1 MKLKIFTNREASL
14 NASFVFCDFRTA
26 FVFMTEVAFVAEKMS
41 HHPDWSNS
49 YNKVNISITTHDA
62 GKKLTEKD
70 YLLAEQIEIIV
81 EKYLL

>member
-1 MKLKIFTNREASL
+1 M
-14 NASFVFCDFRTA
+14 NASFVFCDFQTA
-26 FVFMTEVAFVAEKMS
+26 FVFITEVAFLAEKLN

-62 GKKLTEKD
+62 ENNLTEKD
-70 YLLAEQIEIIV
+70 FALAEQIEFIV